1 MGKPV
6 GTWCVQKFNCKWLR
20 PGQMTSFYTLSD
32 ILRAILSCN
41 KEVCCVVFIFEWRIA
56 LEGLDRWIGF
66 QFVCINRLDGAVAS
80 ADRVTFGERFFLT
93 ASFVVFLVHSVPPLI
108 LCVEKVTQKW
118 IMCVS
123 KSTQKCLFLGVCKN
137 KYPNPVVFGKIWERK
152 NPVFMLVPRL
162 FNIYNYTSPKI
173 R

>member
-6 GTWCVQKFNCKWLR
+6 GAWCVQKFDCKWLGL
-20 PGQMTSFYTLSD
+20 GQMTSFYTLSD
-32 ILRAILSCN
+32 ILRSILSCN

-56 LEGLDRWIGF
+56 LEGFDGWICLE
-66 QFVCINRLDGAVAS
+66 FVCINRLDGVVAS
-80 ADRVTFGERFFLT
+80 ANCVTFGERLFLT

-123 KSTQKCLFLGVCKN
+123 KNTQKCLFLGVCKN
-137 KYPNPVVFGKIWERK
+137 KYPNPVVFGKIW
-152 NPVFMLVPRL
+152 
-162 FNIYNYTSPKI
+162 
-173 R
+173 

>member
-1 MGKPV
+1 
-6 GTWCVQKFNCKWLR
+6 
-20 PGQMTSFYTLSD
+20 MTSFYTLSD

-66 QFVCINRLDGAVAS
+66 HFVCINRLDGAVAS

-108 LCVEKVTQKW
+108 LCVEKVTQKR

-137 KYPNPVVFGKIWERK
+137 KYPNPVAFGKIWESK
-152 NPVFMLVPRL
+152 NPVFMRVPRL
-162 FNIYNYTSPKI
+162 FNIYNYTSPKME
-173 R
+173 

>member
-1 MGKPV
+1 
-6 GTWCVQKFNCKWLR
+6 
-20 PGQMTSFYTLSD
+20 MTSFYTLSD

-93 ASFVVFLVHSVPPLI
+93 ASFDF
-108 LCVEKVTQKW
+108 
-118 IMCVS
+118 MCR
-123 KSTQKCLFLGVCKN
+123 KSYPKMNYVCFK
-137 KYPNPVVFGKIWERK
+137 KYPKMLVFGR
-152 NPVFMLVPRL
+152 V
-162 FNIYNYTSPKI
+162 
-173 R
+173 

>member
-1 MGKPV
+1 
-6 GTWCVQKFNCKWLR
+6 
-20 PGQMTSFYTLSD
+20 MTSFYTLSD

-108 LCVEKVTQKW
+108 LCVEKVTQKR

-137 KYPNPVVFGKIWERK
+137 KYPNPVAFGKIWESK
-152 NPVFMLVPRL
+152 NPVFMRVPRL
-162 FNIYNYTSPKI
+162 FNIYNYTFPKI